1 MDSSTVPLDF
11 DSGEVYPKVGLFA
24 AKGRLTG
31 DYMGTT
37 RPKGPENHP
46 RTGQGT
52 RPCYCSWG
60 NMRAHTGNEK
70 LAIRTMKEE
79 NTMLQIGKMNT
90 LTVVELEDRG
100 AWLAAG
106 EEYGELLL
114 PKRQLPEGVAEGD
127 GVKVFLYLDADCE
140 PVITTDKPFA
150 MVDDIVGLKVV
161 NANKIGAFLDW
172 GMKKDLFVP
181 SREQNKPMQVG
192 HVYLV
197 RLMLDH
203 EGRMVGTSRLER
215 FLRTDKPPFKAGD
228 EVTALPG
235 ERTPLGIK
243 AIVNGEYSGM
253 LFKNEVFGRVTTGR
267 PLTAWV
273 KQVRDDGKLDLT
285 LQKPGVARLDD
296 AGEQILARLKKQG
309 GSLAVGDKS
318 EPELIYKLLGMSKG
332 TFKKAIG
339 GLYKQGKL
347 VIDDYSITLTGDDQR
362 EGGE

>member
-1 MDSSTVPLDF
+1 
-11 DSGEVYPKVGLFA
+11 
-24 AKGRLTG
+24 
-31 DYMGTT
+31 
-37 RPKGPENHP
+37 
-46 RTGQGT
+46 
-52 RPCYCSWG
+52 
-60 NMRAHTGNEK
+60 
-70 LAIRTMKEE
+70 MKEE
-79 NTMLQIGKMNT
+79 ITMLQIGKMNT

-106 EEYGELLL
+106 EYGELLL
-114 PKRQLPEGVAEGD
+114 PKRQLPEGVAED
-127 GVKVFLYLDADCE
+127 GEVSVFLYLDADCE

-150 MVDDIVGLKVV
+150 MVGDIVGLKVV

-197 RLMLDH
+197 HLMLDN

-215 FLRTDKPPFKAGD
+215 FLRVDPPFKAGD

-235 ERTPLGIK
+235 EHTPLGIK
-243 AIVNGEYSGM
+243 AVVNGQYSGM
-253 LFKNEVFGRVTTGR
+253 LFKNEVFGRLMTGR

-273 KQVRDDGKLDLT
+273 KQVREDGKLDLT
-285 LQKPGVARLDD
+285 LQKPGQDRMDD
-296 AGEQILARLKKQG
+296 AGGRILTRLQKQG

-318 EPELIYKLLGMSKG
+318 EPELIYKMFNMSKG

-339 GLYKQGKL
+339 GLYKQGRI
-347 VIDDYSITLTGDDQR
+347 VIEDNSISLTGANAAGD
-362 EGGE
+362 GE

>member
-1 MDSSTVPLDF
+1 
-11 DSGEVYPKVGLFA
+11 
-24 AKGRLTG
+24 
-31 DYMGTT
+31 
-37 RPKGPENHP
+37 
-46 RTGQGT
+46 
-52 RPCYCSWG
+52 
-60 NMRAHTGNEK
+60 
-70 LAIRTMKEE
+70 MKEE
-79 NTMLQIGKMNT
+79 ITMLQIGKMNT

-106 EEYGELLL
+106 EYGELLL
-114 PKRQLPEGVAEGD
+114 PRRQLPEGVAEG
-127 GVKVFLYLDADCE
+127 GEVSVFLYLDADCE

-150 MVDDIVGLKVV
+150 MVGDIVGLKVV

-197 RLMLDH
+197 HLMLDN

-215 FLRTDKPPFKAGD
+215 FLRSDPPFKAGD

-235 ERTPLGIK
+235 EHTPLGIK
-243 AIVNGEYSGM
+243 AVVNGQYAGM
-253 LFKNEVFGRVTTGR
+253 LFRNEVFGRVMTGR

-273 KQVRDDGKLDLT
+273 KQVREDGKLDLA
-285 LQKPGVARLDD
+285 LQKPGLARMDD
-296 AGEQILARLKKQG
+296 AAERILTRLQKQG

-318 EPELIYKLLGMSKG
+318 DPELIYKMFNMSKG

-339 GLYKQGKL
+339 GLYKQGRI
-347 VIDDYSITLTGDDQR
+347 VIEDNSISLTGANAAGD
-362 EGGE
+362 GE

>member
-1 MDSSTVPLDF
+1 
-11 DSGEVYPKVGLFA
+11 
-24 AKGRLTG
+24 
-31 DYMGTT
+31 
-37 RPKGPENHP
+37 
-46 RTGQGT
+46 
-52 RPCYCSWG
+52 
-60 NMRAHTGNEK
+60 MRACMKNASFCPPSADDRGDAHLLRAMNCRP
-70 LAIRTMKEE
+70 IRILKEE
-79 NTMLQIGKMNT
+79 ITMLQIGKMNT

-106 EEYGELLL
+106 EYGELLL
-114 PKRQLPEGVAEGD
+114 PKRQLPEGVAED
-127 GVKVFLYLDADCE
+127 GEVSVFLYLDADCE

-150 MVDDIVGLKVV
+150 MVGDIVGLKVV

-197 RLMLDH
+197 HLMLDN

-215 FLRTDKPPFKAGD
+215 FLRVDPPFKAGD

-235 ERTPLGIK
+235 EHTPLGIK
-243 AIVNGEYSGM
+243 AVVNGQYSGM
-253 LFKNEVFGRVTTGR
+253 LFKNEVFGRLMTGR

-273 KQVRDDGKLDLT
+273 KQVREDGKLDLT
-285 LQKPGVARLDD
+285 LQKPGQDRMDD
-296 AGEQILARLKKQG
+296 AGGRILTRLQKQG

-318 EPELIYKLLGMSKG
+318 EPELIYKMFNMSKG

-339 GLYKQGKL
+339 GLYKQGKI
-347 VIDDYSITLTGDDQR
+347 VIEDNCITLVTAETSPAQD
-362 EGGE
+362 GE

>member
-1 MDSSTVPLDF
+1 
-11 DSGEVYPKVGLFA
+11 
-24 AKGRLTG
+24 
-31 DYMGTT
+31 
-37 RPKGPENHP
+37 
-46 RTGQGT
+46 
-52 RPCYCSWG
+52 
-60 NMRAHTGNEK
+60 MRAHTGNEK
-70 LAIRTMKEE
+70 LTIRIMKEE
-79 NTMLQIGKMNT
+79 ISMLQIGKMNT
-90 LTVVELEDRG
+90 LTVIELEDRG
-100 AWLAAG
+100 AWLAAD
-106 EEYGELLL
+106 EYGELLL

-127 GVKVFLYLDADCE
+127 GVEVFLYLDADCE

-150 MVDDIVGLKVV
+150 MVGDIVGLKVV

-181 SREQNKPMQVG
+181 TREQNKPMQVG

-197 RLMLDH
+197 HLMLDN

-215 FLRTDKPPFKAGD
+215 FLRTDNPPFKAGD

-235 ERTPLGIK
+235 EHTPLGIK

-253 LFKNEVFGRVTTGR
+253 LFKNEVFGRVITGR

-285 LQKPGVARLDD
+285 LQKPGMERMDD
-296 AGEQILARLKKQG
+296 AGGRILTRLMKQG

-318 EPELIYKLLGMSKG
+318 EPELIYKLFNMSKG

-339 GLYKQGKL
+339 GLYKQGKI
-347 VIDDYSITLTGDDQR
+347 VIEDNCITLVATDTDSAVDS
-362 EGGE
+362 E